1 MPGLSQLKNFVN
13 DITALGDEV
22 AVRTARGETVEEVV
36 FPASI
41 MDIDDRDD
49 FMAGI
54 PETSGES
61 ADETDAAGEGAE
73 TSAESDSTDEDIKNI
88 FDSLGLDNLDD
99 SSENQADEPAADA
112 GAFDL
117 GELPDED
124 ESPAVEQIDQF
135 DDLGAMGAGEADS
148 DAANI
153 EANAEPEQM
162 SGMDDFEMPDLGSFG
177 GDDADGDMNFE
188 EPAETGTSSA
198 GDDFEMPDFG
208 DLGDMDDFAGDST
221 EPADG
226 TGFESDA
233 KDEALPDFGD
243 FGEPADM
250 NATDFDLDDMSE
262 SNKGDIITENDTGST
277 ESSDF
282 DLPNFDDTSFDD
294 TSESGGFELP
304 EMNFGDDSAGAD
316 FGEEPAG
323 DSSLNAFAGTD
334 AAPADG
340 ESSDFNLDFSDLPD
354 MSKPAPEGD
363 DFAAEEGGAD
373 DEFVIAGFSDVADS
387 AAAAK
392 EEKAAKEKA
401 EKAAAAAAEVPDENS
416 NSLTDKEYQ
425 QFIENLNYYPLNLRV
440 EIENMLIGNEFTDEE
455 NMRVVR
461 MVVKKTAVQKLAHYM
476 GNLLDKHIDVPRN
489 YDKRTAAQ
497 YEAYKKT
504 AEYQLKNRI
513 LPFAFACLVIFI
525 FCASLLYL
533 GKTFIYDPFRAELLY
548 KEGYTLIENDYFPQ
562 SQEKFIEATK
572 FKQKK
577 HWFFDYADA
586 YREKKQFGHARQMY
600 RWILQ
605 CFPKDKR
612 GGLKYAE
619 MELYDLNN
627 YEEAERVVRRHVLD
641 NFINDPDGMLLLGDI
656 YLEWACDKD
665 PSKFELARQQYE
677 SVIDMY
683 GQSDAYLARMLR
695 YYVRTDNLAEVLP
708 LKNYF
713 YPDKKEGEKRMKAL
727 TPKDKLELSGYLL
740 DKLYGQLSPAEE
752 YLRQY
757 ITDVRALLELTIKDD
772 PTMPEAYY
780 NFARYFIYTANIATA
795 QNQLEYALQV
805 FDQAKTRTRDRILK
819 NVDTYRLLGEIYK
832 DQQEYLKAEELYT
845 KGIAL
850 FENEKEASNL
860 KTDINV
866 GKLYA
871 DLADLDYFLSGD
883 IDQALRNY
891 LHAVENNNDNASV
904 RYRIGYIN
912 YANRNYVDALAAFIK
927 ASESKGSDLHL
938 LLSLGNVLAL
948 RDDNFAAQGYY
959 ERFVEEFARVRSL
972 YSVMFPQVQQE
983 HQDLVENYMY
993 ACNNYGVTLGN
1004 LAFRTGDSQMNAK
1017 GMVYLSE
1024 SMRAWDALT
1033 RNQKTLVRLGGSNL
1047 AAQNMKYLSHR
1058 VSEYEPAMYFDIP
1071 RTLQDE
1077 EILTQPN
1084 AKK

>member
-22 AVRTARGETVEEVV
+22 AVRTGRGETVEEVV

-41 MDIDDRDD
+41 ADIDDRDD

-54 PETSGES
+54 PETDGES
-61 ADETDAAGEGAE
+61 TEETDETGENAEIPAEGNDA
-73 TSAESDSTDEDIKNI
+73 DSEIQNI

-99 SSENQADEPAADA
+99 MPEIQDEEPAAET
-112 GAFDL
+112 GSFDL
-117 GELPDED
+117 GELPDDD
-124 ESPAVEQIDQF
+124 ESPAVEQFDAI
-135 DDLGAMGAGEADS
+135 DDLTSDSVS
-148 DAANI
+148 DAAPVAEN
-153 EANAEPEQM
+153 EQNA
-162 SGMDDFEMPDLGSFG
+162 GADDFEMPDFGSFG
-177 GDDADGDMNFE
+177 GDADDDMNFG
-188 EPAETGTSSA
+188 EPAETETAAAG

-208 DLGDMDDFAGDST
+208 DIGDIGDLGSSDSGEISQTDTDFQE
-221 EPADG
+221 EP
-226 TGFESDA
+226 
-233 KDEALPDFGD
+233 LPDFGSFD
-243 FGEPADM
+243 DGAETDTA
-250 NATDFDLDDMSE
+250 DFDLDDSSE
-262 SNKGDIITENDTGST
+262 SNKGDIITDDDG
-277 ESSDF
+277 ESADSSAF
-282 DLPNFDDTSFDD
+282 DLPDFGDTSFDD
-294 TSESGGFELP
+294 ASAGGGFELP

-316 FGEEPAG
+316 FGAEPAAGASLG
-323 DSSLNAFAGTD
+323 DSAGTD
-334 AAPADG
+334 AAPSDG
-340 ESSDFNLDFSDLPD
+340 EASDFNLDFSDLPD
-354 MSKPAPEGD
+354 MSKSTPEDEG
-363 DFAAEEGGAD
+363 FTTEEGGAD

-387 AAAAK
+387 DAAAK
-392 EEKAAKEKA
+392 EEKAAKAKA
-401 EKAAAAAAEVPDENS
+401 EKAAAAAEVSDENS

-461 MVVKKTAVQKLAHYM
+461 MVVKKTSVQKLAHYM

-533 GKTFIYDPFRAELLY
+533 GKNFLYDPFRAELLY
-548 KEGYTLIENDYFPQ
+548 KEGYALIENDSFPQ

-586 YREKKQFGHARQMY
+586 YREKKQYGHARQMFK
-600 RWILQ
+600 WILQ

-619 MELYDLNN
+619 MELYDLSN
-627 YEEAERVVRRHVLD
+627 YEEAERIVRRHVLD

-683 GQSDAYLARMLR
+683 GQSDQYLARMLR

-740 DKLYGQLSPAEE
+740 DKLYGRLSPAEE

-819 NVDTYRLLGEIYK
+819 NVDAYRLLGEIYK

-850 FENEKEASNL
+850 FESEKEPSNL

-891 LHAVENNNDNASV
+891 LHAVENSNDNASV
-904 RYRIGYIN
+904 RYRIGYIY
-912 YANRNYVDALAAFIK
+912 YANRNYIDALAAFIK
-927 ASESKGSDLHL
+927 ASESRGSDLHL

-959 ERFVEEFARVRSL
+959 ERFIEEFARERSL

-983 HQDLVENYMY
+983 HQDLVETYMY